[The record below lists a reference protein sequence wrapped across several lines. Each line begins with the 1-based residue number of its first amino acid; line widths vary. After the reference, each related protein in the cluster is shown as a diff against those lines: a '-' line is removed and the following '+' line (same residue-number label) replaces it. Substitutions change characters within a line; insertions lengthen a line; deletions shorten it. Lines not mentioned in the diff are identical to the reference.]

1 MNRSQT
7 PIHQPENYQFY
18 PYVGGQQHII
28 PRGYIQSGNY
38 YQVIQPMIVP
48 VFQMQQSNNSNNKH
62 QQQIINQQHQQ
73 QPNPVIIKKQY
84 QNMITNKPA
93 FRPWTSEEDQHI
105 MNMVKMHGAA
115 WDGIARTL
123 PDRTG
128 LDVQNRYSELKNRIG
143 LPMPS
148 IQSRAS
154 NSYYEDADAVNEI
167 KEDNYSSFIKHISY
181 SMNNNIGMDS
191 FSLQNHNSENFEFIR
206 SQEDEQYQDI
216 RVLPFIS
223 PDNEFNGID
232 I

>member
-1 MNRSQT
+1 
-7 PIHQPENYQFY
+7 
-18 PYVGGQQHII
+18 
-28 PRGYIQSGNY
+28 
-38 YQVIQPMIVP
+38 
-48 VFQMQQSNNSNNKH
+48 
-62 QQQIINQQHQQ
+62 
-73 QPNPVIIKKQY
+73 
-84 QNMITNKPA
+84 MITNKPA